1 MRAFAQLFEALDGT
15 TSTHDKVAAMAGYFR
30 RAPPEDASW
39 ALYVLLGQRPKRLL
53 GVRRLAE
60 WAMQLTGVPAWLFDA
75 CYASTGDLAE
85 AVALLLPVVPDER
98 VSWPSLTELGTA
110 IAALGQRDE
119 AEQRAYVVGL
129 WARLPPLGV
138 FLAIKL
144 MTGALRVGVSQILV
158 TRALAEAL
166 SVEVAVLT
174 DRLMG
179 SASAGAPSAFRPG
192 PDALAELG
200 APAGAADLSR
210 PYPFALASP
219 LEGEVE
225 ALGDR
230 AAWQA
235 EWKWDGIRCQV
246 LRRAGQTWLWSRGEE
261 LVTDRFPE
269 LVEALRAVPDGT
281 VVDGEVLA
289 WSGEAPLPFA
299 ALQTRIGRKALTRAV
314 MDAAPVALV
323 IYDCLEDGG
332 VDLRERPLAERRA
345 RVEAIVASAADPRV
359 RASPVIAAAPL
370 GESGWDALRA
380 LRATAR
386 ERGVEGL
393 MLKALDAPYVAGRH
407 KGGMWKW
414 KIEPHVVDAVL
425 VYAQP
430 GSGKRSNLYTDYTF
444 AVWREDELVV
454 VAKAYSGLDN
464 AEIEALDTWI
474 RRHTVEKFG
483 PVRRVEPVHVFELGY
498 EGIAASSRHK
508 SGVALRFP
516 RILRWRTDKPA
527 AEADRLSTLEAQI
540 EAQAARGESGGEGA

>member
-1 MRAFAQLFEALDGT
+1 MRAFAALFEGLDGT
-15 TSTHDKVAAMAGYFR
+15 TSTRDKVAAMAEYFR
-30 RAPPEDASW
+30 GAPPEDAAW

-60 WAMQLTGVPAWLFDA
+60 WAMQLTGVPEWLFTE

-85 AVALLLPVVPDER
+85 TVALLLPTVPDAQ
-98 VSWPSLTELGTA
+98 VSWPSMAELGQR
-110 IAALGQRDE
+110 IADLGTRDE
-119 AEQRAYVVGL
+119 AEQRAEVLAL
-129 WARLPPLGV
+129 WGRLPPIGV
-138 FLAIKL
+138 FLAMKL
-144 MTGALRVGVSQILV
+144 MTGALRVGVSHILV

-166 SVEVAVLT
+166 GVEVAVLT
-174 DRLMG
+174 DRMMG
-179 SASAGAPSAFRPG
+179 TWAPG
-192 PDALAELG
+192 PHTLAEL
-200 APAGAADLSR
+200 ARAGEVEVSR

-230 AAWQA
+230 VAWQA

-246 LRRAGQTWLWSRGEE
+246 LRRAGKTWLWSRGEE

-269 LVEALRAVPDGT
+269 LVDAAGALPDGT

-289 WSGEAPLPFA
+289 WAGDGPLPFA
-299 ALQTRIGRKALTRAV
+299 VLQTRIGRKVLSPKVLA
-314 MDAAPVALV
+314 DAPAALV
-323 IYDCLEDGG
+323 VYDCLEHAG
-332 VDLRERPLAERRA
+332 VDLRDRPLRERRRA
-345 RVEAIVASAADPRV
+345 VEALVEGARDPRV
-359 RASPVIAAAPL
+359 RASPILDAP
-370 GESGWDALRA
+370 SWDALRA

-393 MLKALDAPYVAGRH
+393 MLKDLDAPYVGGRH

-414 KIEPHVVDAVL
+414 KIEPHTVDAVL

-444 AVWREDELVV
+444 AVWREGELVV

-464 AEIEALDTWI
+464 AEIDELDKWI

-483 PVRRVEPVHVFELGY
+483 PVRRVEPVHVFELAY

-516 RILRWRTDKPA
+516 RIARWRRDKPA
-527 AEADRLSTLEAQI
+527 AEADQLTALEQQI
-540 EAQAARGESGGEGA
+540 EAQARA